1 MKAAVLKENTTAYY
15 HAKILTV
22 DAKDTIAQAM
32 LVAGERIIATGTNEE
47 IRSLAPDYA
56 RSVDLCGHTVI
67 PGLIDAHVHA
77 ELTSVDQKLGVL
89 LEIPKIN
96 TVEQILSLLAER
108 AKSTPKGQWII
119 ARGPNAMASKL
130 RDKRLPTR
138 QELDAAVPSHPVAVF
153 SAIHICVLN
162 SMGIEKTGFYHE
174 TRLPRACSMG
184 RDHTTGE
191 PTGVYTELWSMDES
205 FMMPW
210 DEESILRAQ
219 REGLLDYYVSGGIT
233 SIYELPYSVRGI
245 RNWQTMRK
253 EGRLPAR
260 VRMYLTHPVPIDLDR
275 FLKTGIGMNF
285 GDDWLSIGGIKLF
298 VDGVMSHAEGYYMPD
313 LKWTQ
318 AELNEIV
325 QKAHDAGFQ
334 LWLHTLSPVAI
345 RCAVEAFE
353 NAITRN
359 PRLDHRHRIEHC
371 GDRWTRL
378 FTDGTPF
385 VPDALKAK
393 IKRLGLV
400 PVSTPQHISA
410 FPDRPGVPSRTLLHE
425 GFLFP
430 GASDTTGAQP
440 ESCNPWYGIGCLVT
454 RKNLYGQVLT
464 PQECLTPLEA
474 LRVNTLYGAW
484 CGFEEHKKGSLEP
497 GKLADFCVLNED
509 LLTMDPQEIQ
519 NMTVAATVVGGKA
532 QYTTK
537 DFAGL

>member
-1 MKAAVLKENTTAYY
+1 
-15 HAKILTV
+15 
-22 DAKDTIAQAM
+22 
-32 LVAGERIIATGTNEE
+32 
-47 IRSLAPDYA
+47 
-56 RSVDLCGHTVI
+56 
-67 PGLIDAHVHA
+67 
-77 ELTSVDQKLGVL
+77 
-89 LEIPKIN
+89 
-96 TVEQILSLLAER
+96 
-108 AKSTPKGQWII
+108 
-119 ARGPNAMASKL
+119 
-130 RDKRLPTR
+130 
-138 QELDAAVPSHPVAVF
+138 
-153 SAIHICVLN
+153 
-162 SMGIEKTGFYHE
+162 
-174 TRLPRACSMG
+174 
-184 RDHTTGE
+184 
-191 PTGVYTELWSMDES
+191 
-205 FMMPW
+205 
-210 DEESILRAQ
+210 
-219 REGLLDYYVSGGIT
+219 
-233 SIYELPYSVRGI
+233 
-245 RNWQTMRK
+245 
-253 EGRLPAR
+253 
-260 VRMYLTHPVPIDLDR
+260 
-275 FLKTGIGMNF
+275 MNF